1 MGGFKPVLILV
12 KPLSYGYK
20 ALPVAQKWRDKY
32 CRHMQDMGQPAV
44 SSVFFE
50 DYNLPEEVTSNR
62 QYKEL
67 GNGFSIQIKMDPWV
81 YGHWLGY
88 DACEVK

>member
-1 MGGFKPVLILV
+1 MLVLV

-20 ALPVAQKWRDKY
+20 AIPVSQKWRDKY
-32 CRHMQDMGQPAV
+32 CRHMQDMGQSAI
-44 SSVFFE
+44 SSVFFNG
-50 DYNLPEEVTSNR
+50 DYELPEEVARNR

-67 GNGFSIQIKMDPWV
+67 GKGYSIQIKVDPWV

-88 DACEVK
+88 DACEVV